1 MNCLNILVAIYETY
15 DLLKRSLKI
24 VKLEG
29 YCSLLFYYPT
39 MILFNGYKQNDIFM
53 NLMFISILEQKGF
66 KILLY
71 LSKVV
76 FYITVCPKILALI
89 YLVLYITTEWQNIS
103 KTLDEWKKK
112 KTFLETV
119 SAMFFLYS

>member
-1 MNCLNILVAIYETY
+1 
-15 DLLKRSLKI
+15 
-24 VKLEG
+24 
-29 YCSLLFYYPT
+29 